1 MVVRVAGSLELVNHA
16 KSGELRERP
25 CSNTQSRL
33 IDVRQGKQVMGG
45 AADVP
50 HFPEQRFAQSLF
62 DIQVEI
68 IGVRGMEILSHCKN
82 AICDRVTTGIQAL
95 GTGDIPGG
103 AGMRCLKNRTGGPG
117 SPFSSTVCGWV
128 CRKARVERN
137 GGNGSDRY
145 SPGRIGF
152 YALRGTIRRV
162 HVEKWI
168 HPRRVEEDP
177 EPRAN
182 HKATVDRGLVRK
194 PDAGRKGRIN
204 LFVDRVDPT

>member
-1 MVVRVAGSLELVNHA
+1 
-16 KSGELRERP
+16 
-25 CSNTQSRL
+25 
-33 IDVRQGKQVMGG
+33 
-45 AADVP
+45 
-50 HFPEQRFAQSLF
+50 
-62 DIQVEI
+62 
-68 IGVRGMEILSHCKN
+68 MEILSHCKN
-82 AICDRVTTGIQAL
+82 AVCDRVTTGIQAL

-182 HKATVDRGLVRK
+182 HKATVDLGLVRK
-194 PDAGRKGRIN
+194 PDAGRKVRIN
-204 LFVDRVDPT
+204 LFVDRVDPTGPLRHETAFARNEYREIVLAISWRSFVVPAHTVVECQLGRPLPGILCKERECLDMNQALGISEGDDRA